1 MWRPKEDWEKERD
14 YWLNTVGGKF
24 ADSGEAMEA
33 SVIYEAGAN
42 AILKA
47 LKEKSE
53 EQLVVALGVPLTQ
66 HTVVSVGGI
75 KGFAVFIPEEN

>member
-1 MWRPKEDWEKERD
+1 MWRPKEDWEKKRD

-33 SVIYEAGAN
+33 SVIYEAGAD
-42 AILKA
+42 AMLKE

-53 EQLVVALGVPLTQ
+53 EQLVVALGVPVMTQ
-66 HTVVSVGGI
+66 EVVSVAGV